1 MRKNNLKAILKT
13 AVRVVGILP
22 LAAVV
27 AFGAQ
32 QVNLTA
38 GPTTTTMPD
47 GTAVPMW
54 GYSCGTAVGGST
66 ATCAALNKSGA
77 WSPVIITVP
86 TGQDLTI
93 NLKNLL
99 TFSNGNTVPTSLMI
113 GESHSRLDRNY
124 VVHGDFRDVYAAGT
138 GAARAVVLHGS
149 GGRSHHR
156 THLDGSPARHVPA

>member
-99 TFSNGNTVPTSLMI
+99 TFSNGNTP
-113 GESHSRLDRNY
+113 GRLP
-124 VVHGDFRDVYAAGT
+124 G
-138 GAARAVVLHGS
+138 
-149 GGRSHHR
+149 
-156 THLDGSPARHVPA
+156 PARTCLSRARTRPSRAPWGSTEWWWSPKRPRL